1 MLALLCAAVS
11 GADPVRLDPKWE
23 KGDRTDVHLVVLL
36 DARVETPIV
45 DYREQ
50 RVRDCRYRQTA
61 IEVDGGRPSRVE
73 RNFTSYEVKET
84 KRSGEDRPKA
94 STRKD
99 PLDGRT
105 IELKRKE
112 GVLVPVTDAAPPDP
126 ESPMAAGGDWAWML
140 PDKAVKVGDTW
151 KVPSGWHLGSVHFVL
166 VAEDAE
172 CKLERLQG
180 DEAWIRFKAGPDLS
194 GLAKFSRKAGRF
206 THVEL
211 EHRNEA
217 EDEKTS
223 IRTKLTFTQ

>member
-94 STRKD
+94 STRKRTRSTG
-99 PLDGRT
+99 GRSSSNARRAFSCRSRT
-105 IELKRKE
+105 
-112 GVLVPVTDAAPPDP
+112 
-126 ESPMAAGGDWAWML
+126 L
-140 PDKAVKVGDTW
+140 P
-151 KVPSGWHLGSVHFVL
+151 
-166 VAEDAE
+166 
-172 CKLERLQG
+172 RR
-180 DEAWIRFKAGPDLS
+180 I
-194 GLAKFSRKAGRF
+194 RKAPWQRVRIG
-206 THVEL
+206 HGCC
-211 EHRNEA
+211 
-217 EDEKTS
+217 
-223 IRTKLTFTQ
+223 RTRR